1 MSIEGEDGGGKKIF
15 DRSGCYS
22 GVMPRTE
29 IELTEEEAR
38 RLDEVAASKGQS
50 VAEIVRESVRE
61 YLGKTNPHI
70 DRALA
75 KQCALDAIGKFRSS
89 VNDLGSN
96 HDRYLEEDFAD

>member
-1 MSIEGEDGGGKKIF
+1 
-15 DRSGCYS
+15 
-22 GVMPRTE
+22 MPRTE

-38 RLDEVAASKGQS
+38 RLDEVAASKGRS
-50 VAEIVRESVRE
+50 VAEIVRESE
-61 YLGKTNPHI
+61 YLGKTNPHV